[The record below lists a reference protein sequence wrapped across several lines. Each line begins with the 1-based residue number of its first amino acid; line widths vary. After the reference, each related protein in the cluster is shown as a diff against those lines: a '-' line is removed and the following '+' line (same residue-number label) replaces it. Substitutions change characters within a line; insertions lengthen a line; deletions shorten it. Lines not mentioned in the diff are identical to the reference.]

1 MIYMAGGNA
10 YRLVRNHKNGWNP
23 EAFRER
29 YCDVLER
36 YDYIVGDWGY
46 NQLRLKGFFRDNH
59 PKATKDTAISGL
71 MDYLCEYCNFGC
83 AWFVLA
89 KVDRKQLPADEPV
102 VSVEPQVSAYI
113 GETQDDGQGLPM
125 RWRAGGTAYVP
136 HISAYDLARAQAE
149 MEKRRAAANAASS
162 SRDNGRNSGGSGNGA
177 AGFRI
182 PEERRSNGGAS
193 RPSNAQNAQQAEAAK
208 PEEKPVRTHGQPSQ
222 GKGARGEARSKRQQ
236 AAQRQ
241 EQPQAARRSGE
252 DSFRDAALR
261 QADDPLRETASRT
274 GQTGQEPAAAR
285 TGDPAASAQPGRQE
299 AASAS
304 QGRSGGG
311 RGGRWGRRHRH
322 KRRQGKSFRPPS
334 DTSRTD
340 N

>member
-1 MIYMAGGNA
+1 VIYMAGGNA
-10 YRLVRNHKNGWNP
+10 YRLVRDHKNGWNP

-29 YCDVLER
+29 YSDVLER

-71 MDYLCEYCNFGC
+71 MDYLSEYCNFGC

-89 KVDRKQLPADEPV
+89 KVDRKQLPADETV

-113 GETQDDGQGLPM
+113 GETREDGQGLPM
-125 RWRAGGTAYVP
+125 RWRADGTSFVP

-149 MEKRRAAANAASS
+149 MEKRRAAGAAAST
-162 SRDNGRNSGGSGNGA
+162 RENGRNPGGSGNGA

-182 PEERRSNGGAS
+182 LEERWPGGGAS
-193 RPSNAQNAQQAEAAK
+193 RPSNAQNAPQAESAK
-208 PEEKPVRTHGQPSQ
+208 TDEKPVRTHGQPNQ
-222 GKGARGEARSKRQQ
+222 GKGGRDEARAKRQQ
-236 AAQRQ
+236 AGQRQ
-241 EQPQAARRSGE
+241 EQPQGTRRHGE
-252 DSFRDAALR
+252 GAVRDAAPR
-261 QADDPLRETASRT
+261 SADASPREAAVRGGPEAIAGWADDPAESV
-274 GQTGQEPAAAR
+274 
-285 TGDPAASAQPGRQE
+285 QPGRLE
-299 AASAS
+299 TPSA

-311 RGGRWGRRHRH
+311 RGGRWGRRNRH
-322 KRRQGKSFRPPS
+322 KRRKGQSFRPPS
-334 DTSRTD
+334 DTPRTD

>member
-1 MIYMAGGNA
+1 VIYMAGGNA

-71 MDYLCEYCNFGC
+71 MDYLSEYCNFGC

-113 GETQDDGQGLPM
+113 GETREDDQGLPM
-125 RWRAGGTAYVP
+125 RWRAGGTTFVP

-149 MEKRRAAANAASS
+149 MERRRAAAGAAASS
-162 SRDNGRNSGGSGNGA
+162 RENGRNSGGSGNRT
-177 AGFRI
+177 AGFRLM
-182 PEERRSNGGAS
+182 EERWPGGGAN
-193 RPSNAQNAQQAEAAK
+193 RPSNAHAAQTAETSK
-208 PEEKPVRTHGQPSQ
+208 QTDDKPVRTHGQPNQ
-222 GKGARGEARSKRQQ
+222 GKGGRGEARSKRQQ
-236 AAQRQ
+236 AGQRQ
-241 EQPQAARRSGE
+241 EQPQAARRPGE
-252 DSFRDAALR
+252 EAFRDAAKR
-261 QADDPLRETASRT
+261 HDPTREPGRA
-274 GQTGQEPAAAR
+274 GQEPVAGR
-285 TGDPAASAQPGRQE
+285 TGDPAASVQPERQE
-299 AASAS
+299 APSANA
-304 QGRSGGG
+304 RTGGG

-322 KRRQGKSFRPPS
+322 KRRQGKSFRPPT
-334 DTSRTD
+334 DTSPTD

>member
-1 MIYMAGGNA
+1 VIYMAGGNA

-59 PKATKDTAISGL
+59 PRANKDTAISGL
-71 MDYLCEYCNFGC
+71 MDYLSEYCNFGC

-113 GETQDDGQGLPM
+113 GETREDAQGLPM
-125 RWRAGGTAYVP
+125 RWRAGGTTFVP

-149 MEKRRAAANAASS
+149 MEKRRAAASAAALP
-162 SRDNGRNSGGSGNGA
+162 REVGRNSGGSGNGT
-177 AGFRI
+177 AGFRLL
-182 PEERRSNGGAS
+182 EERWPGGGTG
-193 RPSNAQNAQQAEAAK
+193 RPSNAHGPQQAETAK
-208 PEEKPVRTHGQPSQ
+208 PDEKPVRTHGQPNQ
-222 GKGARGEARSKRQQ
+222 GKGGRGEARSRRQQ
-236 AAQRQ
+236 AGQRQ
-241 EQPQAARRSGE
+241 EQPQAARRPGE
-252 DSFRDAALR
+252 EAFRDAAPR
-261 QADDPLRETASRT
+261 RADDPQRES
-274 GQTGQEPAAAR
+274 AAR
-285 TGDPAASAQPGRQE
+285 AGQDAVAGRADDPAASVQPGRQE
-299 AASAS
+299 SPPAH
-304 QGRSGGG
+304 GRPGGG

-334 DTSRTD
+334 DPSRTD